1 MANYEVENQW
11 GGTSAPWHPGG
22 TWTLGA
28 RNNQNVVAISI
39 SSQDGGKTLTGTMTY
54 SGEGPIGFRAK
65 LISKNTYTVEN
76 QWGGDSAPWHPGGT
90 WVIGARDEQRVV
102 QLNVSSSDNGTTLNG
117 DMTYDGE
124 GPIGFKAVLVTVA
137 INSYHV
143 ENQWGG
149 NAAPWHPG
157 GTWII
162 GARDT
167 QRAVQ
172 LSISSGD
179 NGLSFT
185 GTMTYSGE
193 GPIGFRARQI
203 SGNQYTVEN
212 QWGGNTAPWHPGG
225 TWVIGARDAQR
236 AVKVDISSADSGES
250 FNGEM
255 TYAGEGPIGFKAA
268 LVLQMA

>member
-117 DMTYDGE
+117 DMTYDRSALK
-124 GPIGFKAVLVTVA
+124 PFLLRSRSTA
-137 INSYHV
+137 IMSRTN
-143 ENQWGG
+143 G
-149 NAAPWHPG
+149 AAMLRR
-157 GTWII
+157 GTRAEH
-162 GARDT
+162 GSLARAIRSVRSSSRSH
-167 QRAVQ
+167 RA
-172 LSISSGD
+172 I
-179 NGLSFT
+179 
-185 GTMTYSGE
+185 
-193 GPIGFRARQI
+193 
-203 SGNQYTVEN
+203 
-212 QWGGNTAPWHPGG
+212 TAC
-225 TWVIGARDAQR
+225 
-236 AVKVDISSADSGES
+236 
-250 FNGEM
+250 
-255 TYAGEGPIGFKAA
+255 
-268 LVLQMA
+268 LLQGR